1 MIYNLKVNYLF
12 CFKGPFPCK
21 VCPLSL
27 GVEFETW
34 AKYRKHM
41 KEHQEDRKFKCKEC
55 PQTFN
60 VEKNLR
66 LHFATHDPISLIC
79 PECSRGFTRVSY
91 AIGTLLYSF
100 IDMIM
105 FFSFI
110 VGKLQ
115 VPLEHPRGRRQFAM
129 LIL

>member
-1 MIYNLKVNYLF
+1 
-12 CFKGPFPCK
+12 
-21 VCPLSL
+21 
-27 GVEFETW
+27 
-34 AKYRKHM
+34 M

-91 AIGTLLYSF
+91 AIGTLYRHTNVLFFYSW
-100 IDMIM
+100 
-105 FFSFI
+105 
-110 VGKLQ
+110 Q
-115 VPLEHPRGRRQFAM
+115 VTNLT
-129 LIL
+129 

>member
-1 MIYNLKVNYLF
+1 
-12 CFKGPFPCK
+12 
-21 VCPLSL
+21 
-27 GVEFETW
+27 
-34 AKYRKHM
+34 M

-55 PQTFN
+55 AATFN

-79 PECSRGFTRVSY
+79 PECSRSFTRVSSNNNITVVGIPHMY
-91 AIGTLLYSF
+91 VCRYKN
-100 IDMIM
+100 
-105 FFSFI
+105 FFSIFI

-115 VPLEHPRGRRQFAM
+115 VSLEHSRGRRQLAV